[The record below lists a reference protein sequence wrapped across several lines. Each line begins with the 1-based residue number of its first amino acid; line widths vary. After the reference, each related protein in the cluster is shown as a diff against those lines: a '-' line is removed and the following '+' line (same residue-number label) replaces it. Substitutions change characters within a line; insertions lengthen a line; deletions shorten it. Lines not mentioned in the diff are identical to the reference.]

1 MVQNRAIFL
10 SAYDNP
16 YIISSIGIFVQARFL
31 PEGKAH
37 RFPDIL
43 LQPVPVSLPIW
54 FHKYRLLFPAVSFS
68 HLASGY
74 KPSALPWAGNSG
86 FYPEHI

>member
-16 YIISSIGIFVQARFL
+16 YIISVIGIFVQAQFL
-31 PEGKAH
+31 PAGKAR

-43 LQPVPVSLPIW
+43 LQLAPVSLPI
-54 FHKYRLLFPAVSFS
+54 
-68 HLASGY
+68 
-74 KPSALPWAGNSG
+74 
-86 FYPEHI
+86 